1 MATKTDGRGPLAHI
15 FTAFPSAAATVAIV
29 AALSVVGSSQ
39 GVAGA
44 LRSDVAPPQAACGTR
59 VDDGLRGIRVRA
71 VPVSDG
77 ETLSFE
83 QDPPLLPSN
92 YNGRVTLRGFSVV
105 GDVATLDFHRWNPDN
120 PGGDLETWERT
131 TTRAIG
137 GRLISVFEPGWDPA
151 VLDRMLSRDRIGYD
165 RPTLIGWVTVAGVDR
180 PVTLQWPRRH
190 APFRHRLIDT
200 AAQYASN
207 VLNIVI
213 PGRDGRAAAGAKG
226 FELSAATEQ
235 ALKYLSDTYDDIAF
249 VPVAIPIADYGA
261 FHQNVQ
267 NAVTGINIAQFNQTS
282 LYGRSQRL
290 QGVELDAGGAA
301 ARYEDTNHEMAH
313 QWNSDFDWG
322 RIAGITRA
330 GHQPDAHSPLWTGGE
345 SLLGAVLWPS
355 RRVRTT
361 GSAFAIEA
369 TPAPA
374 HFHALELYGMGLLPP
389 EQVPDFQVFE
399 DQGQF
404 SATASMIPGVDAP
417 VTGGV
422 RSVTIHDVIREH
434 GARTGPKPT
443 VWRRA
448 TVLVSTERLA
458 SQGEMDY
465 WNFFAARLADRSG
478 AGTPTYDGFVPFHT
492 ATGNAAQLVTVIEP
506 AGRAALSQA
515 LETDAPNFGAAD
527 WRGVEFTQPVPS
539 RLAPGAVLRLAGRV
553 TATTGRLQSDRAL
566 LYRANSPDPS
576 QVLRTGLAHRRFLG
590 RRSIHRGAAGALPAG
605 VYLFWP
611 NSPRGLNCS
620 LTFVVHRPRSIRL
633 NQLS

>member
-1 MATKTDGRGPLAHI
+1 MTKKTTGRVRTARMATVLRAT
-15 FTAFPSAAATVAIV
+15 TATAALIT
-29 AALSVVGSSQ
+29 ALSVVGSSQ
-39 GVAGA
+39 TVPVT
-44 LRSDVAPPQAACGTR
+44 LPPESSLPQVACGTR
-59 VDDGLRGIRVRA
+59 VDEGLRGIRLRA
-71 VPVSDG
+71 VQVADG

-83 QDPPLLPSN
+83 QDPPLVLPN
-92 YNGRVTLRGFSVV
+92 YSGRVTLRRFSVV

-120 PGGDLETWERT
+120 PAGDVETWQRV
-131 TTRAIG
+131 TTRPIG
-137 GRLISVFEPGWDPA
+137 GRLISVFEPSWDA
-151 VLDRMLSRDRIGYD
+151 AALDGVLSRARTGYD
-165 RPTLIGWVTVAGVDR
+165 RPSLYFGWITVGGVDR
-180 PVTLQWPRRH
+180 SVNLRIGFSGMPHSDVV
-190 APFRHRLIDT
+190 AID
-200 AAQYASN
+200 AGAQYASN
-207 VLNIVI
+207 VLNIIV
-213 PGRDGRAAAGAKG
+213 PGFGDGRASAGSQG
-226 FELSAATEQ
+226 FELAAATEQ

-249 VPVAIPIADYGA
+249 VPVATPVADYGA
-261 FHQNVQ
+261 FHRNVQ
-267 NAVTGINIAQFNQTS
+267 NAVTGINIAAFNQTS
-282 LYGRSQRL
+282 QYGKSQRL
-290 QGVELDAGGAA
+290 QGVELDAGGAAA

-330 GHQPDAHSPLWTGGE
+330 GHQPEAHSPLWTGGE

-355 RRVRTT
+355 RRVRVN
-361 GSAFAIEA
+361 GAAFAIEA

-374 HFHALELYGMGLLPP
+374 HFHPLELYGMGLLPP

-465 WNFFAARLADRSG
+465 WNFFAQRLADRSG

-492 ATGNAAQLVTVIEP
+492 ATGNAAQLATVIEP

-515 LETDAPNFGAAD
+515 LETDAPTFGAAD

-539 RLAPGAVLRLAGRV
+539 RLAPGAVLRLSGRV
-553 TATTGRLQSDRAL
+553 TATDQVDFNQVGIIF
-566 LYRANSPDPS
+566 YRANSPDPVRFFGPVS
-576 QVLRTGLAHRRFLG
+576 RTGDFSVDVRFTEAQQG
-590 RRSIHRGAAGALPAG
+590 RYSAG

-611 NSPRGLNCS
+611 NSGSQYPRAVRS
-620 LTFVVHRPRSIRL
+620 TFVV
-633 NQLS
+633 Q